1 MSQRLGVVQHH
12 PAESAGEIGVWAAR
26 HGIALDIHRADLDD
40 LPLDAIDRC
49 VLLGGPCAVSDA
61 PAWLLREK
69 QWLRSQ
75 LASGTQVLGICLGSQ
90 LLAQAHGGSVHAL
103 DQPETGWTQIEFADG
118 RQIAAL
124 QWHEDAWSLPPGAE
138 LLARSATCA
147 QQMFRIGK
155 HIGIQF
161 HPEWN
166 ATLVDALNAH
176 FGDASPLPR
185 TPDAQRHSA
194 ITDWFH
200 PVMDAW
206 WNGATVG

>member
-1 MSQRLGVVQHH
+1 MSQRLTVVQHH
-12 PAESAGEIGVWAAR
+12 PAESVGEIGGWADR

-40 LPLDAIDRC
+40 LPQDPIDRC
-49 VLLGGPCAVSDA
+49 VLLGGPCAVNDP

-69 QWLRSQ
+69 QWLRSR
-75 LASGTQVLGICLGSQ
+75 LPNGTQVLGICLGSQ
-90 LLAQAHGGSVHAL
+90 LLAEALGGTVHAL
-103 DQPETGWTQIEFADG
+103 DRPETGWTQIDFTDG
-118 RQIAAL
+118 TQVAAL
-124 QWHEDAWSLPPGAE
+124 QWHEDTYSLPPGAE
-138 LLARSATCA
+138 QLASSVACA

-185 TPDAQRHSA
+185 TSDGQRHSA
-194 ITDWFH
+194 VTRWFH
-200 PVMDAW
+200 KVMDAW
-206 WNGATVG
+206 WTTPTSR